1 MALKDK
7 VTLYGDRMFVVP
19 NESAESKLKEKGII
33 LADTVNRADLEN
45 DFIVVAVSQGIY
57 QANGELR
64 PLPFQVGDRLQISG
78 GGTLHKLHDGT
89 EVIII
94 GSNNVICKINQ

>member
-1 MALKDK
+1 
-7 VTLYGDRMFVVP
+7 MFVVP

-45 DFIVVAVSQGIY
+45 DFIVVAVSEGIY

-64 PLPFQVGDRLQISG
+64 PLPFKVGDRVQLMG
-78 GGTLHKLHDGT
+78 GGTIHKLHDGS
-89 EVIII
+89 EVIIVS
-94 GSNNVICKINQ
+94 SNQIICKINQ